1 MLTAKATAKLLALA
15 WISQISSGSNLV
27 VFWHEITETECYFN
41 TLILTSGILALAVLT
56 THAVERIGH
65 RR

>member
-27 VFWHEITETECYFN
+27 VFCYFI